1 MDRTTMKI
9 PFSFSRRLKTLSK
22 KNKKGKKK
30 KIRAEN
36 TRKTTSAMATT
47 TTTTSTTTTTRLAQ
61 GSPGIKRELERIR
74 SILASTTL
82 RSMVSQLDR
91 ARQGSTKTFIV
102 SLLPSDTSETA
113 LETLKRYNV
122 LSAPVTI
129 QNLEGLNREDERATC
144 VGFFSVSDVIDPLVE
159 AFEDEKKLERMQD
172 PINMLQAMTLLGKV
186 ASKVFSKK
194 IFQIEKD
201 DVDLVFEPY
210 AKELSILKAMEMFL
224 ASRYH
229 LVHRL
234 GIFDPHGEIQK
245 IVSQSDIIRFLQM
258 KNEQGVFKE
267 LSSLS
272 LEDCSFCSSE
282 RALGLCIVEPHELT
296 INVLKKMRDREI
308 SCVGVVYEDVLIA
321 NFSASDL
328 RRVTKDHISILGLPI
343 AEFLALSHRTSYGG
357 YSHIE
362 SQHVS
367 HAFFQ
372 KMNEDSPTAVDRRNK
387 AIEKDEIFLQTVGV
401 SATIS
406 DVLNALTYVHRVW
419 VVVEKPKLNA
429 GKPLDVITLTDV
441 LRLFVSEENDA
452 FGEEKQSGQSD

>member
-1 MDRTTMKI
+1 
-9 PFSFSRRLKTLSK
+9 
-22 KNKKGKKK
+22 
-30 KIRAEN
+30 
-36 TRKTTSAMATT
+36 
-47 TTTTSTTTTTRLAQ
+47 
-61 GSPGIKRELERIR
+61 
-74 SILASTTL
+74 
-82 RSMVSQLDR
+82 
-91 ARQGSTKTFIV
+91 
-102 SLLPSDTSETA
+102 
-113 LETLKRYNV
+113 
-122 LSAPVTI
+122 
-129 QNLEGLNREDERATC
+129 
-144 VGFFSVSDVIDPLVE
+144 VE
-159 AFEDEKKLERMQD
+159 AFEDEKKLEKMED
-172 PINMLQAMTLLGKV
+172 PINMLQAMSLLRKV
-186 ASKVFSKK
+186 APEVFSKK
-194 IFQIEKD
+194 IIQIGNLS

-210 AKELSILKAMEMFL
+210 AKELSILEAMENFL
-224 ASRYH
+224 ANQHH

-234 GIFDPHGEIQK
+234 GVFDPHGEIHR
-245 IVSQSDIIRFLQM
+245 IISQSDIIKFLQM

-267 LSSLS
+267 LSRLTVQ
-272 LEDCSFCSSE
+272 DCGFCSSE
-282 RALGLCIVEPHELT
+282 RALGLCCVEPHELT
-296 INVLKKMRDREI
+296 INVLKKLRDRDI

-328 RRVTKDHISILGLPI
+328 RRVTKDHVSILGLPI

-372 KMNEDSPTAVDRRNK
+372 KMNEDSPTAVDRRDK

-441 LRLFVSEENDA
+441 LRLFISEENDA
-452 FGEEKQSGQSD
+452 FGEENK

>member
-1 MDRTTMKI
+1 MKCL
-9 PFSFSRRLKTLSK
+9 SFSLFHLFLFHSLSALGLKSP
-22 KNKKGKKK
+22 KKK
-30 KIRAEN
+30 YAQKHTQN
-36 TRKTTSAMATT
+36 DFAMAT
-47 TTTTSTTTTTRLAQ
+47 TTTTTRLAQ

-74 SILASTTL
+74 SILSSTTL

-113 LETLKRYNV
+113 LETLRRYNV

-282 RALGLCIVEPHELT
+282 RALGLCTVEPHELT

>member
-1 MDRTTMKI
+1 MYLELLKKQKKVNHLSIFSQKHKNTQNKNKTKSLRKKKESIDDDEEERNHDNAANTTRRRTHPIRSRVDDVAFDAVADRSRETRK
-9 PFSFSRRLKTLSK
+9 FSRSGVFRRFSW
-22 KNKKGKKK
+22 
-30 KIRAEN
+30 
-36 TRKTTSAMATT
+36 TR
-47 TTTTSTTTTTRLAQ
+47 RDVRDGAQ
-61 GSPGIKRELERIR
+61 HVEEIQR
-74 SILASTTL
+74 
-82 RSMVSQLDR
+82 
-91 ARQGSTKTFIV
+91 
-102 SLLPSDTSETA
+102 
-113 LETLKRYNV
+113 
-122 LSAPVTI
+122 LSAPVLV
-129 QNLEGLNREDERATC
+129 QNVGLNREDERATC
-144 VGFFSVSDVIDPLVE
+144 LGFFSVSDVIDPLVE
-159 AFEDEKKLERMQD
+159 AFEDEKKLEKMED
-172 PINMLQAMTLLGKV
+172 PINMLQAMSLLRKV
-186 ASKVFSKK
+186 APEVFSKK
-194 IFQIEKD
+194 IIQIGNLS

-210 AKELSILKAMEMFL
+210 AKELSILEAMENFL
-224 ASRYH
+224 ANQHH

-234 GIFDPHGEIQK
+234 GVFDPHGEIHR
-245 IVSQSDIIRFLQM
+245 IISQSDIIKFLQM

-267 LSSLS
+267 LSRLTVQ
-272 LEDCSFCSSE
+272 DCGFCSSE
-282 RALGLCIVEPHELT
+282 RALGLCCVEPHELT
-296 INVLKKMRDREI
+296 INVLKKLRDRDI

-328 RRVTKDHISILGLPI
+328 RRVTKDHVSILGLPI

-372 KMNEDSPTAVDRRNK
+372 KMNEDSPTAVDRRDK

-441 LRLFVSEENDA
+441 LRLFISEENDA
-452 FGEEKQSGQSD
+452 FGEENK

>member
-1 MDRTTMKI
+1 
-9 PFSFSRRLKTLSK
+9 
-22 KNKKGKKK
+22 
-30 KIRAEN
+30 
-36 TRKTTSAMATT
+36 
-47 TTTTSTTTTTRLAQ
+47 
-61 GSPGIKRELERIR
+61 
-74 SILASTTL
+74 
-82 RSMVSQLDR
+82 MVSQLDR

-234 GIFDPHGEIQK
+234 GIFDPHGEI
-245 IVSQSDIIRFLQM
+245 
-258 KNEQGVFKE
+258 
-267 LSSLS
+267 
-272 LEDCSFCSSE
+272 
-282 RALGLCIVEPHELT
+282 
-296 INVLKKMRDREI
+296 
-308 SCVGVVYEDVLIA
+308 
-321 NFSASDL
+321 
-328 RRVTKDHISILGLPI
+328 
-343 AEFLALSHRTSYGG
+343 
-357 YSHIE
+357 
-362 SQHVS
+362 
-367 HAFFQ
+367 
-372 KMNEDSPTAVDRRNK
+372 
-387 AIEKDEIFLQTVGV
+387 
-401 SATIS
+401 
-406 DVLNALTYVHRVW
+406 
-419 VVVEKPKLNA
+419 
-429 GKPLDVITLTDV
+429 
-441 LRLFVSEENDA
+441 
-452 FGEEKQSGQSD
+452 

>member
-1 MDRTTMKI
+1 MTT
-9 PFSFSRRLKTLSK
+9 K
-22 KNKKGKKK
+22 KN
-30 KIRAEN
+30 E
-36 TRKTTSAMATT
+36 TT
-47 TTTTSTTTTTRLAQ
+47 TTPQRRRDV
-61 GSPGIKRELERIR
+61 GHIR
-74 SILASTTL
+74 SVLASTTL
-82 RSMVSQLDR
+82 RSMLSQIDR
-91 ARQGSTKTFIV
+91 AKQGSLAGAGSFVV
-102 SLLPSDTSETA
+102 SLGHDDTCETA
-113 LETLKRYNV
+113 LNTLKRYNV
-122 LSAPVTI
+122 LSAPVLL
-129 QNLEGLNREDERATC
+129 QNVGLNREDERATC
-144 VGFFSVSDVIDPLVE
+144 LGFFSVSDVIDPLVE
-159 AFEDEKKLERMQD
+159 AFEDEKKLEKMED
-172 PINMLQAMTLLGKV
+172 PINMLQAMSLLRKV
-186 ASKVFSKK
+186 APEVFSKK
-194 IFQIEKD
+194 IIQIGNLS

-210 AKELSILKAMEMFL
+210 AKELSILEAMENFL
-224 ASRYH
+224 ANQHH

-234 GIFDPHGEIQK
+234 GVFDPHGEIHR
-245 IVSQSDIIRFLQM
+245 IISQSDIIKFLQM

-267 LSSLS
+267 LSRLTVQ
-272 LEDCSFCSSE
+272 DCGFCSSE
-282 RALGLCIVEPHELT
+282 RALGLCCVEPHELT
-296 INVLKKMRDREI
+296 INVLKKLRDRDI

-328 RRVTKDHISILGLPI
+328 RRVTKDHVSILGLPI

-372 KMNEDSPTAVDRRNK
+372 KMNEDSPTAVDRRDK

-441 LRLFVSEENDA
+441 LRLFISEENDA
-452 FGEEKQSGQSD
+452 FGEENK